1 MKRQIAIAAV
11 TIGLGVSGCGG
22 GDDDEATATPVPRET
37 PGAGTPQPGGAGALP
52 PEFLEC
58 MADEG
63 FDVSSA
69 DDVHAAPQQV
79 LQECF
84 GSLHGGG
91 GTP

>member
-1 MKRQIAIAAV
+1 MKRHITIAAV

-22 GDDDEATATPVPRET
+22 GDDEKATASPVPRET
-37 PGAGTPQPGGAGALP
+37 PGASAPPPGEAGGLP
-52 PEFLEC
+52 PEFLDC
-58 MADEG
+58 MADQA

-69 DDVHAAPQQV
+69 DDIHTAPPRV

-84 GSLHGGG
+84 GSLHEGG